1 MTKEVTD
8 ILIDIFRQMVKF
20 YNMKFNSEDLL
31 PVTRD
36 TDKLVMASSLVAI
49 ISKILTHLEMMAMML
64 IIRMCVK

>member
-36 TDKLVMASSLVAI
+36 TDKLVMTSSLVAI
-49 ISKILTHLEMMAMML
+49 ISEILTHLEMMAMML